1 MDGQIEKY
9 IKKIQGVKRV
19 KHKQDG
25 QIVKDINEDLKDG
38 VITYKRDVDLL
49 KVKLKEL
56 LARDRQREANYKKQ
70 QAYLCDLER
79 KARELN
85 GEYFPDLN
93 NTIKKQI
100 IQHRT
105 AASEKE
111 RVNPKEFNQ
120 VRD

>member
-9 IKKIQGVKRV
+9 IKKIEGVKRI